1 MKIKFFLFIVLIINL
16 SLISCGI
23 EVEVEDVK
31 GSRLE
36 YLNSDSNKDSILVI
50 DVRTYDQ
57 YKKGHIVHSINIPVN
72 EIKYRLK
79 EIEDWK
85 NKPIYIYSETNDESF
100 KAAQILVEN
109 RFTQIYNADGINQY
123 NYSTINYTSVR
134 GVVFEKMLKDPDVLI
149 LDCRNKSSYD
159 VGHIEGAL
167 LFPMAEIESNLNKIP
182 DKNKKL
188 LLYCNLGTAS
198 SRTAQELSELG
209 YTEIYNSIDGVSE
222 YPFKLVK

>member
-57 YKKGHIVHSINIPVN
+57 YKKGHIVHSINIPVH

-209 YTEIYNSIDGVSE
+209 YSEIYNSIDGVSE

>member
-1 MKIKFFLFIVLIINL
+1 MKIKFFLFIVLIINI

-123 NYSTINYTSVR
+123 NYNTINYTSVR
-134 GVVFEKMLKDPDVLI
+134 GVVFEKMLKDPNVLI